1 MAYTVYLDGVA
12 LPVTPASLKVKIKG
26 KNETVNLID
35 QGEVNLLKTPGLTEV
50 EFEAL
55 LPNLT
60 YTFGGGQGAEY
71 YLSKLES
78 LLTSRRHFQFIVSR
92 VTPGGRL
99 LYSTNLT
106 VALED
111 YEIQEDAEELG
122 FDSRVTVSLKQWKQY
137 GVKTVE
143 VEEETKE
150 ASVTQT
156 RDASTAPQVKTYTVK
171 PGDCLWNIA
180 KQYTGNGQDWNAI
193 YNANRDKIQ
202 NPNLI
207 YPGQVLTIP

>member
-1 MAYTVYLDGVA
+1 MPYTFYLDGMA
-12 LPVTPASLKVKIKG
+12 LPVAPSSLKVKIRSQNKTITLM
-26 KNETVNLID
+26 N
-35 QGEVNLLKTPGLTEV
+35 QGEVNLLKSPGLTEV

-55 LPNLT
+55 LPNLS

-71 YLSKLES
+71 YLGKLES
-78 LLTSRRHFQFIVSR
+78 LKVGKRHFQFIVSR
-92 VTPGGRL
+92 TTPGGRL

-111 YEIQEDAEELG
+111 YEIQEDAEKLG
-122 FDSRVTVSLKQWKQY
+122 FDSSVKVSLKQWKEY

-143 VEEETKE
+143 VKEETKE
-150 ASVTQT
+150 ASVSQT
-156 RDASTAPQVKTYTVK
+156 RDTSTAPQPKTYTVK

-193 YNANRDKIQ
+193 YNANRDKIK